1 MSLLEQGWNSHLRLF
16 CKREGTASKGK
27 HDPKILFPLSPKKKM
42 LQEGEW
48 KELAESGCVQGPHVS
63 PSKTIHYFPG
73 KEPRGQ
79 SGLGE
84 GRGEDES

>member
-1 MSLLEQGWNSHLRLF
+1 
-16 CKREGTASKGK
+16 
-27 HDPKILFPLSPKKKM
+27 M